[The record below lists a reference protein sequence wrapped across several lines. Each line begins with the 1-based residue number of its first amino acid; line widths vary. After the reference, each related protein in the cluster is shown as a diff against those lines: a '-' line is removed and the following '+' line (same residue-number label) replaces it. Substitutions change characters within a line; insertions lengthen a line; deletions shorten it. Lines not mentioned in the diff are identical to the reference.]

1 MSANGSTG
9 REAAKKKVGYGIA
22 RLLDR
27 LPDGAQVALSRK
39 QPVRIDGQTL
49 DPGIQLALSIL
60 ERRPRP
66 PLHKLPLE
74 RVRQEFVR
82 QVAVTNGTPAPVGSV
97 RDLTVDGAEGPL
109 PARLYSPDEPGEPH
123 PLLVFFH
130 GGGFV
135 LGDLD
140 THDAP
145 CRLLCRHGGTHVLSV
160 DYRLAPEHPFPAAV
174 EDALAA
180 LRWGL
185 KSAADLG
192 ADPARV
198 AVGGDS
204 AGANLAAVAALLA
217 VREGGPAP
225 MLQALFYPATEMH
238 EETRSRRLFARGFLL
253 DREMTDWFGDRY
265 APGADT
271 TDWRLSVLRADGEL
285 LRRAAPALVVTAG
298 FDPLRDEGEAYAQ
311 KLRSLGVPAV
321 LRRYPALIH
330 GFLNATG
337 TSRASRDAS
346 VESAGMLRALLA
358 TLAHDRDPGRDEG
371 SA

>member
-9 REAAKKKVGYGIA
+9 REAAKKKVGYGMA

-160 DYRLAPEHPFPAAV
+160 V
-174 EDALAA
+174 
-180 LRWGL
+180 
-185 KSAADLG
+185 
-192 ADPARV
+192 
-198 AVGGDS
+198 
-204 AGANLAAVAALLA
+204 
-217 VREGGPAP
+217 
-225 MLQALFYPATEMH
+225 
-238 EETRSRRLFARGFLL
+238 
-253 DREMTDWFGDRY
+253 
-265 APGADT
+265 
-271 TDWRLSVLRADGEL
+271 
-285 LRRAAPALVVTAG
+285 
-298 FDPLRDEGEAYAQ
+298 
-311 KLRSLGVPAV
+311 
-321 LRRYPALIH
+321 
-330 GFLNATG
+330 
-337 TSRASRDAS
+337 
-346 VESAGMLRALLA
+346 
-358 TLAHDRDPGRDEG
+358 
-371 SA
+371 